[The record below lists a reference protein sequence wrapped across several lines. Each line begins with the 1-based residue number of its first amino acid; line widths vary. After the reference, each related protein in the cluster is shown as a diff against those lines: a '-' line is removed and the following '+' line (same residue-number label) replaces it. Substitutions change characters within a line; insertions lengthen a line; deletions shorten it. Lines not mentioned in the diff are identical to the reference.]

1 MSSVQLLLP
10 AAQWG
15 VPWGGRAPVQPPFR
29 LTGDGGLVVV
39 LPFAPM
45 PTELSGLAGTWTQL
59 PRPGRLPL
67 LLRSAHTLP
76 ELKFT
81 LMVADPLVDVSV
93 EPLLSVLKAAAVSG
107 QRFTVCYGPQENGLW
122 HITALSINAVARQP
136 VTNLITQATAAM
148 TLTAVSDVTNVGPL
162 SGGVRVAPPG
172 VPAAPPGT
180 PPGPAGRTYT
190 VVAGDTLWAISLR
203 FYSNPLFWGRIADA
217 NHIVAP
223 RLLQIGTVLTIP

>member
-1 MSSVQLLLP
+1 MTSVELLLP
-10 AAQWG
+10 AMSRMF
-15 VPWGGRAPVQPPFR
+15 PWRGPAPTQPPFR

-81 LMVADPLVDVSV
+81 LMIADPLIDVSV
-93 EPLLSVLKAAAVSG
+93 EPLVNLLVAAGASG

-136 VTNLITQATAAM
+136 LTNLITQASAAM

-217 NHIVAP
+217 NHIVTP